1 MKKSIKIC
9 LGILAV
15 LLVLFI
21 GIYVLLG
28 LYYTT
33 GFPCFTWINGI
44 YATGKSVE
52 EVNEELLAK
61 DNYTGI
67 VVMDRSGARLLID
80 ASDIDLS
87 CDYTQSLK
95 ELFDNNN
102 PLLWGIYALES
113 GSKEFLPDITLDEDK
128 LFTLLDGWEVFTS
141 PDDYTLQ
148 ISRTT
153 KGYQLINDV
162 VSIPDKEAVK
172 SHVYGAALNKESV
185 IDLSLFDDCYNEYDL
200 TENEKDKVS
209 LFSKIDKVQSVN
221 ITYEIGDGAVEL
233 DKLSAALFMLTGSDI
248 EDALIEESNNKE
260 PGKGLF
266 IIDGAEYD
274 GLKDEDVHVIEDIAV
289 TENGDPIISE
299 KKVYDFLYKAVG
311 DYSTEWMLDRYLEGL
326 GNSIA
331 INENGRGD
339 GTIYD
344 IDAEFEHL
352 KNIFLGA
359 EDNTE
364 NVREFALSDNTVI
377 IDGKKD
383 LGDTFIRI
391 DMGNQLLT
399 YYVDGDINMQFP
411 IVTGNINRGR
421 GTPAGYFTIYNKR
434 YHTYLRG
441 ADYVSYVNYWLGV
454 NKGVGIHDATWRSKF
469 GQEIYKSDGSHGCIN
484 CPLDKA
490 EELWNIVEVGT
501 PVILF
506 Y

>member
-1 MKKSIKIC
+1 MKTSIKIC

-172 SHVYGAALNKESV
+172 RHVYGAALNKESV
-185 IDLSLFDDCYNEYDL
+185 IDLSLFDDCYNEL
-200 TENEKDKVS
+200 KEKDMIK
-209 LFSKIDKVQSVN
+209 
-221 ITYEIGDGAVEL
+221 
-233 DKLSAALFMLTGSDI
+233 
-248 EDALIEESNNKE
+248 
-260 PGKGLF
+260 
-266 IIDGAEYD
+266 
-274 GLKDEDVHVIEDIAV
+274 
-289 TENGDPIISE
+289 
-299 KKVYDFLYKAVG
+299 
-311 DYSTEWMLDRYLEGL
+311 
-326 GNSIA
+326 
-331 INENGRGD
+331 
-339 GTIYD
+339 
-344 IDAEFEHL
+344 
-352 KNIFLGA
+352 
-359 EDNTE
+359 
-364 NVREFALSDNTVI
+364 
-377 IDGKKD
+377 
-383 LGDTFIRI
+383 
-391 DMGNQLLT
+391 
-399 YYVDGDINMQFP
+399 
-411 IVTGNINRGR
+411 
-421 GTPAGYFTIYNKR
+421 
-434 YHTYLRG
+434 
-441 ADYVSYVNYWLGV
+441 
-454 NKGVGIHDATWRSKF
+454 
-469 GQEIYKSDGSHGCIN
+469 
-484 CPLDKA
+484 
-490 EELWNIVEVGT
+490 
-501 PVILF
+501 
-506 Y
+506 